1 MSAYTEVALLARNCS
16 EGRVS
21 ALAAFCHQSAFEKR
35 LLAREAARVTLS
47 RILPV
52 RAPRSERRCF
62 PNRPLVTGAAKVPRE
77 PTPDLLILCC
87 VRSQRENFGNSENF
101 YALARR

>member
-1 MSAYTEVALLARNCS
+1 MVQD
-16 EGRVS
+16 
-21 ALAAFCHQSAFEKR
+21 AANGSC
-35 LLAREAARVTLS
+35 
-47 RILPV
+47 
-52 RAPRSERRCF
+52 
-62 PNRPLVTGAAKVPRE
+62 E